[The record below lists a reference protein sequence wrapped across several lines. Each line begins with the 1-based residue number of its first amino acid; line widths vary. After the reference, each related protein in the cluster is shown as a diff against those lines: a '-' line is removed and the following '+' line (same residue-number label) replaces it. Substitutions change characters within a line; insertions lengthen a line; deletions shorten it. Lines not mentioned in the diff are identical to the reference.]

1 MFYKLRY
8 YGDPILNNIS
18 NNVDNFTNVSQ
29 LIQDMFKIMYKYNGV
44 GLAANQIGVNKKI
57 FVYNYN
63 NESNYIINPELIE
76 ESSETESKNE
86 GCLSIPSLSYNVKRA
101 KNITIKA
108 YDINNNEYYKD
119 VSGYLAKIY
128 LHELDHLNGRLYLD
142 RLSYKEKINLL
153 YNYKN
158 PNLAKENH

>member
-1 MFYKLRY
+1 
-8 YGDPILNNIS
+8 
-18 NNVDNFTNVSQ
+18 
-29 LIQDMFKIMYKYNGV
+29 MYKYNGV
-44 GLAANQIGVNKKI
+44 GLAANQIGVDKKV
-57 FVYNYN
+57 FVYKYK
-63 NESNYIINPELIE
+63 NESNYLINPELI
-76 ESSETESKNE
+76 SEDTQTESKIE
-86 GCLSIPSLSYNVKRA
+86 GCLSIPSLSCNIKRA

-142 RLSYKEKINLL
+142 RLNYKEKINLL

-158 PNLAKENH
+158 QNLIKEYH

>member
-1 MFYKLRY
+1 MFYKLRL
-8 YGDPILNNIS
+8 YGDPILNNKT
-18 NNVDNFTNVSQ
+18 NNIENFTNLTE
-29 LIQDMFKIMYKYNGV
+29 LIQSMFKIMYKYNGV

-63 NESNYIINPELIE
+63 NESNYLINPELIA

-86 GCLSIPSLSYNVKRA
+86 GCLSIPSLSCNVKRT

-142 RLSYKEKINLL
+142 RLSYKDKFNLI
-153 YNYKN
+153 YNYKK
-158 PNLAKENH
+158 NLIKDNQ